1 MEKDIIRMSVKE
13 LNRLKIIEGVIGR
26 EVTQEKAS
34 EVLGLTDRHVRRVVK
49 RVREEGERGI
59 VHRGRGRC
67 SHRRMSKELEERI
80 ALVVGRRY
88 KGFGPTL
95 ASEKLSEFE
104 GIEVSKEK
112 LRQIMMRRGFWQRKR
127 KRSEVHPWRE
137 RKDHCGEMVQMD
149 GSHHDWLEGR
159 GPKLVLMGYVDD
171 AMSRF
176 YGRFYDY
183 EGVYPAMDSLERY
196 IRLYGF
202 PQSLYSDKHSTYKTT
217 REPSLD
223 ELLKGESAATQFVRA
238 CRELEIRVIHA
249 HSPQAKGRIERVF
262 GILQDRL
269 VKEMRLAQISTKDQ
283 ANEFLEEFL
292 PRYNERFSKVAKKE
306 KDLHRPLIQGFDL
319 REIFCIKATRT
330 ITNDYI
336 VKWGGRKLRIER
348 PSIAMRRQKVQVME
362 HFDGEIQIKFNRRY
376 LPYREAFD
384 LKPVKPTQ
392 AKKSAPAKK
401 KGKYIPPSNHP
412 WKKHNPSLHH
422 NWHLERVI

>member
-1 MEKDIIRMSVKE
+1 MREDIIGMSIRE
-13 LNRLKIIEGVIGR
+13 LNRLKIIQGVLGR
-26 EVTQEKAS
+26 EVTQVKAS
-34 EVLGLTDRHVRRVVK
+34 EVLGLTERHVRRIVK

-59 VHRGRGRC
+59 VHRSRGRY
-67 SHRRMSKELEERI
+67 SHRRMSEELEGRI
-80 ALVVGRRY
+80 VDVVGSKY

-95 ASEKLSEFE
+95 ASEKLSECE

-112 LRQIMMRRGFWQRKR
+112 LRQIMMQRGLWQRKR
-127 KRSEVHPWRE
+127 KRREMHPWRE
-137 RKDHCGEMVQMD
+137 RKDHCGEMIQMD

-159 GPKLVLMGYVDD
+159 GPKLVLMGYIDD
-171 AMSRF
+171 AMNRL

-183 EGVYPAMDSLERY
+183 EGVYPAMDSFERY
-196 IRLYGF
+196 IRLYGL

-223 ELLKGESAATQFVRA
+223 ELLRGESAATQFVRA
-238 CRELEIRVIHA
+238 SRELEVRVIHA

-269 VKEMRLAQISTKDQ
+269 VKEMRLARISTKDQ
-283 ANEFLEEFL
+283 ANRFLDEFL

-306 KDLHRPLIQGFDL
+306 KDLHRPLPQGLDL

-348 PSIAMRRQKVQVME
+348 PSIAMRRQEAQVME

-376 LPYREAFD
+376 LPYCEVFD
-384 LKPVKPTQ
+384 PKPAKPTRT
-392 AKKSAPAKK
+392 KKSAPPKK
-401 KGKYIPPSNHP
+401 KGKYIPPPDHP
-412 WKKHNPSLHH
+412 WKRHNPALHH
-422 NWHLERVI
+422 NWYLERAI